1 MNCRALNGDF
11 HPDITPIVL
20 AAHHNNYDIIKIL
33 LEHGARIEDPEYY
46 AFSTQTHTLQH
57 SLGMLN
63 IYRALSSQAYISLTS
78 SDPIH
83 TAFERCVKLRKLSQK
98 NPEFSEQFVELGGQC
113 EQFAADILGHIRN
126 HKEQTCVL
134 YHDPYMWGA
143 TEEGDGIGPY
153 KVKIAIH
160 YEQRKV
166 CISLT
171 CISLTC
177 ISNNCISDRPILKTL
192 IVRTL
197 KNFQLVKCAS

>member
-1 MNCRALNGDF
+1 M
-11 HPDITPIVL
+11 
-20 AAHHNNYDIIKIL
+20 

-63 IYRALSSQAYISLTS
+63 IYRALASQAYISLTS

-98 NPEFSEQFVELGGQC
+98 NPEFSEQFVELAGQC

-143 TEEGDGIGPY
+143 MEEGEGIGPY

-166 CISLT
+166 SFKFKFKKLFFFTRIDKTPGPDFIKVKIILSLKFK
-171 CISLTC
+171 I
-177 ISNNCISDRPILKTL
+177 NL
-192 IVRTL
+192 IFYL
-197 KNFQLVKCAS
+197 IKEFMKHSCLNFFYEIVNKINIKVKRN